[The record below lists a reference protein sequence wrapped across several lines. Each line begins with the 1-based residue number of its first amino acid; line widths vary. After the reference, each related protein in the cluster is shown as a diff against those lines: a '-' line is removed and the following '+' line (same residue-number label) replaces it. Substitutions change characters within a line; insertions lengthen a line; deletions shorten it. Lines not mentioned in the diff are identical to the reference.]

1 MGYELDGDGAWL
13 VVASFGGAARHPG
26 WYHNIAAHPDQ
37 VWIEVGGRRHRVRA
51 EQLDGPRRADAW
63 ARITASRPSMAGYQ
77 EKTDRILPV
86 LRLTPAE

>member
-1 MGYELDGDGAWL
+1 MTAHGWW
-13 VVASFGGAARHPG
+13 SPRSAARRGTRAGTTTSPR
-26 WYHNIAAHPDQ
+26 IPDQ